1 MISAIKKILF
11 VVVPVICSGVMA
23 VAEDI
28 VDSYKFDFGVSAG
41 MSGYLGDANRGN
53 MYRNPGVAATV
64 GIRYLIDERWA
75 AKAQLGMARLSGDT
89 SGMSLPGGAFYSF
102 KSTVVDLGLRG
113 ECNFFAYGIGETY
126 KRLSRWTPYL
136 TVGIGAAMAASGGE
150 TAFSMTIPM
159 GVGVKYKP
167 SRRVNLMVE
176 FTMTKALGDKI
187 DSSQLTDL
195 YQIKSSFLKNT
206 DWYSMLTVGI
216 SYEFGPRCAVCHRI
230 D

>member
-1 MISAIKKILF
+1 MISAIKKLLF
-11 VVVPVICSGVMA
+11 VVIPVICSGVMA
-23 VAEDI
+23 MAEDI

-41 MSGYLGDANRGN
+41 MSGYLGDANSGN
-53 MYRNPGVAATV
+53 MYRHPGIAATV
-64 GIRYLIDERWA
+64 GMRYLVNERWA
-75 AKAQLGMARLSGDT
+75 AKAQLGMAKLSGDT
-89 SGMSLPGGAFYSF
+89 RGMSLPDGAFYSF

-176 FTMTKALGDKI
+176 FTMTKALGDKM

-195 YQIKSSFLKNT
+195 YHIKSSFLKNT